1 MAEEIITILKV
12 GTDEAVKN
20 VNDLKNNVKVLK
32 EALGDLDIGTEEY
45 QNTLDELKV
54 NQNALKD
61 AMYATSAS
69 MDDLAKA
76 ATGTSESYNSLVHR
90 MASLKEEL
98 RATDV
103 STEQGKER
111 FKELAAQINEVNDT
125 LKDMDALQGNF
136 QRNVGNYPGL
146 MQNFAG
152 AIDNLDKGLQVT
164 QGGLAGIKGGFE
176 ALSASPA
183 IGTLGIIISIFSQ
196 LASKIKENKSAA
208 DALKRGMEA
217 LQPIFD
223 LASKMI
229 EKLAGWVA
237 KVIDHVVDLAEKN
250 KDTFKNMISAV
261 VGVGNTILQALL
273 LPIRTTI
280 AAVKGL
286 GDAFKHLFKGKF
298 KEAAAAAK
306 DTISKIG
313 DQFKSAFDIKGNFD
327 KGKEAGEQFAAGL
340 LSSKKK
346 VADAAKSVGK
356 EAKKALLDTLNKL
369 SDEID
374 KQIDADI
381 AALGKAEGDAL
392 KSTKQIEE
400 MKLQAMDK
408 ATQRLLEMNEI
419 VVEDEKKRAKKQY
432 AIQEAANQKRLQA
445 MEQFAQDAL
454 ERGDLD
460 AYLEYEQEAADL
472 EVEIE
477 TNALREKKRLREQD
491 AKDAKEK
498 AKQQMEV
505 MQSVASA
512 TSGIL
517 GSIADMY
524 ESDEKNSEKN
534 ANKIKGLRIASA
546 TIDTISG
553 AIGAFMQAVQTIP
566 PPLGAIVGG
575 VQAAAVTA
583 AGIAQIAKIKSTKV
597 SGSAS
602 NSAPTAPAVTSAP
615 VRTMD
620 IQQVR
625 SVTSASE
632 EDRLNQMASDQRV
645 VLVMSDLEVKQNQS
659 RVQVAEA
666 SF

>member
-1 MAEEIITILKV
+1 MAEETIQIIRIET
-12 GTDEAVKN
+12 GEAVKS
-20 VNDLKNNVKVLK
+20 VNDLRENVKILK
-32 EALGDLDIGTEEY
+32 ERLGDLEIGTTEY
-45 QNTLDELKV
+45 QDTLDELKV
-54 NQNALKD
+54 NQAAVKD
-61 AMYATSAS
+61 AMYATTAS
-69 MDDLAKA
+69 MDDLSKS
-76 ATGTSESYNSLVHR
+76 ATGTSNSYNSLVHR

-103 STEQGKER
+103 STEQGKQR

-146 MQNFAG
+146 MKTFSGSLDA
-152 AIDNLDKGLQVT
+152 LDKGLKATAGGV
-164 QGGLAGIKGGFE
+164 GGLKEGFD
-176 ALSASPA
+176 ALAVNPA
-183 IGTLGIIISIFSQ
+183 FAILGIVVTLFGS
-196 LASKIKENKSAA
+196 LA
-208 DALKRGMEA
+208 DALKEDETTMAAVNKAGVSLEPVFKLLKGLLERITTIVA
-217 LQPIFD
+217 D
-223 LASKMI
+223 LI
-229 EKLAGWVA
+229 G
-237 KVIDHVVDLAEKN
+237 KVSTFVQSNGLIPRIIDG
-250 KDTFKNMISAV
+250 V
-261 VGVGNTILQALL
+261 VGVGNAIFKFVVAPFKGVVEAIKVFKEQGV
-273 LPIRTTI
+273 R
-280 AAVKGL
+280 GL
-286 GDAFKHLFKGKF
+286 GDAAKAFANEMKTGISFKSNYKAGESIVDAITAGIKDKKKDVSAAGKDVIKPLKDGIDMELDKMIQDLD
-298 KEAAAAAK
+298 KEMDNMIQDLDKKQEDANKIANSIAQGRLANLDKAAK
-306 DTISKIG
+306 HQLELNDILVEDDKEKAEKAYQI
-313 DQFKSAFDIKGNFD
+313 QLSAN
-327 KGKEAGEQFAAGL
+327 ERRLAALEQF
-340 LSSKKK
+340 
-346 VADAAKSVGK
+346 V
-356 EAKKALLDTLNKL
+356 
-369 SDEID
+369 
-374 KQIDADI
+374 
-381 AALGKAEGDAL
+381 
-392 KSTKQIEE
+392 
-400 MKLQAMDK
+400 
-408 ATQRLLEMNEI
+408 
-419 VVEDEKKRAKKQY
+419 
-432 AIQEAANQKRLQA
+432 
-445 MEQFAQDAL
+445 QDAL

-460 AYLEYEQEAADL
+460 AYLEYQQEAADL

-566 PPLGAIVGG
+566 PPMGAIIGG
-575 VQAAAVTA
+575 IQAAAVTA

-615 VRTMD
+615 VRTID

>member
-1 MAEEIITILKV
+1 MAEETIQIIRIET
-12 GTDEAVKN
+12 GEAVKS
-20 VNDLKNNVKVLK
+20 VNDLRENVKILK
-32 EALGDLDIGTEEY
+32 DRLGDLEIGTTEY
-45 QNTLDELKV
+45 QDTLEELKV
-54 NQNALKD
+54 NQAAVKD
-61 AMYATSAS
+61 AMYATTAS
-69 MDDLAKA
+69 MDDLAKS
-76 ATGTSESYNSLVHR
+76 ATGTSNSYNSLVHR
-90 MASLKEEL
+90 MAALKEEL

-103 STEQGKER
+103 STEQGKQR

-146 MQNFAG
+146 MKTFSGSLDA
-152 AIDNLDKGLQVT
+152 LDKGLKATSGGV
-164 QGGLAGIKGGFE
+164 GGLKEGFDALAVNPVITILGIVVNLFASLADTLKEDETTMAAVNKAGISLE
-176 ALSASPA
+176 
-183 IGTLGIIISIFSQ
+183 
-196 LASKIKENKSAA
+196 
-208 DALKRGMEA
+208 
-217 LQPIFD
+217 PIFKFLKGILEKVVNIVAD
-223 LASKMI
+223 LITKASAFVQSNGLIPKI
-229 EKLAGWVA
+229 
-237 KVIDHVVDLAEKN
+237 IDG
-250 KDTFKNMISAV
+250 V
-261 VGVGNTILQALL
+261 VGVGNAILKFVVAPFKGVVEAIKVFKEQGV
-273 LPIRTTI
+273 R
-280 AAVKGL
+280 GL
-286 GDAFKHLFKGKF
+286 GDA
-298 KEAAAAAK
+298 AK
-306 DTISKIG
+306 AFANEMKTGIS
-313 DQFKSAFDIKGNFD
+313 FKSNY
-327 KGKEAGEQFAAGL
+327 EAGESIVDAITAGIKD
-340 LSSKKK
+340 KKK
-346 VADAAKSVGK
+346 DVSDAGKDVIKPLKDGIDMELDKMIQELDKGLDKMNQELDKELEDANKIANSIAQDRLANLDKAAKHQLELNDILV
-356 EAKKALLDTLNKL
+356 EDDREKAEKAYQIQL
-369 SDEID
+369 SANERRL
-374 KQIDADI
+374 
-381 AALGKAEGDAL
+381 AAL
-392 KSTKQIEE
+392 
-400 MKLQAMDK
+400 
-408 ATQRLLEMNEI
+408 
-419 VVEDEKKRAKKQY
+419 
-432 AIQEAANQKRLQA
+432 
-445 MEQFAQDAL
+445 EQFAQDAL
-454 ERGDLD
+454 ERGDVD

-524 ESDEKNSEKN
+524 EGDSKNAEKN

-602 NSAPTAPAVTSAP
+602 NSAPTAAAVTSAP
-615 VRTMD
+615 VRTID

>member
-1 MAEEIITILKV
+1 MAEETIQIIRIET
-12 GTDEAVKN
+12 GEAVKS
-20 VNDLKNNVKVLK
+20 VNDLRENVKILK
-32 EALGDLDIGTEEY
+32 DRLGDLEIGTTEY
-45 QNTLDELKV
+45 QDTLEELKV
-54 NQNALKD
+54 NQAAVKD
-61 AMYATSAS
+61 AMYATTAS

-76 ATGTSESYNSLVHR
+76 VTGTSNSYNALVHR
-90 MASLKEEL
+90 MAALKEEL

-146 MQNFAG
+146 MKTFSGSLDA
-152 AIDNLDKGLQVT
+152 LDKGLKATSGGV
-164 QGGLAGIKGGFE
+164 GGLKEGFD
-176 ALSASPA
+176 ALAVNPA
-183 IGTLGIIISIFSQ
+183 FTILGIVVNLFGSLADTLKEDETSMAAVNKAGVSLEPVFKFLKGILEKVVNIVADLITKVSSFVQSNGLIPKII
-196 LASKIKENKSAA
+196 
-208 DALKRGMEA
+208 DG
-217 LQPIFD
+217 
-223 LASKMI
+223 
-229 EKLAGWVA
+229 
-237 KVIDHVVDLAEKN
+237 
-250 KDTFKNMISAV
+250 V
-261 VGVGNTILQALL
+261 VGVGNAIFKFVVAPFKGVVEAIKVFKEQGV
-273 LPIRTTI
+273 R
-280 AAVKGL
+280 GL
-286 GDAFKHLFKGKF
+286 GDAAKAFANEMKTGISFKSNYQAGESIVDAITAGIKDKKKDVSAAGKDVIKPLKDGIDMELDKMIQDLD
-298 KEAAAAAK
+298 KELEQDIARMLKEEEDANKIANSIAHDRLANLDKAAK
-306 DTISKIG
+306 HQLELNDILVEDDREKAEKAYQI
-313 DQFKSAFDIKGNFD
+313 QLSAN
-327 KGKEAGEQFAAGL
+327 ERRL
-340 LSSKKK
+340 
-346 VADAAKSVGK
+346 
-356 EAKKALLDTLNKL
+356 
-369 SDEID
+369 
-374 KQIDADI
+374 
-381 AALGKAEGDAL
+381 AAL
-392 KSTKQIEE
+392 
-400 MKLQAMDK
+400 
-408 ATQRLLEMNEI
+408 
-419 VVEDEKKRAKKQY
+419 
-432 AIQEAANQKRLQA
+432 
-445 MEQFAQDAL
+445 EQFAQDAL

-460 AYLEYEQEAADL
+460 AYLEYQQEAADL

-534 ANKIKGLRIASA
+534 ANKIKGLRIAAA

-553 AIGAFMQAVQTIP
+553 AVGAFMQAAATIP
-566 PPLGAIVGG
+566 PPMGAIIGG
-575 VQAAAVTA
+575 IQAAAVTA
-583 AGIAQIAKIKSTKV
+583 AGIAQIAKMKSTKV

-615 VRTMD
+615 VRTID

>member
-1 MAEEIITILKV
+1 MAEETIQIIRIET
-12 GTDEAVKN
+12 GEAVKS
-20 VNDLKNNVKVLK
+20 VNDLRENVKILK
-32 EALGDLDIGTEEY
+32 ERLGDLEIGTTEY
-45 QNTLDELKV
+45 QDTLDELKV
-54 NQNALKD
+54 NQAAVKD
-61 AMYATSAS
+61 AMYATTAS
-69 MDDLAKA
+69 MDDLTKS
-76 ATGTSESYNSLVHR
+76 ATGASNSYNSLVHR

-103 STEQGKER
+103 STEQGKQR
-111 FKELAAQINEVNDT
+111 FKELAAQINEVNGT

-146 MQNFAG
+146 MKTFSGSLDA
-152 AIDNLDKGLQVT
+152 LDKGLKATAGGV
-164 QGGLAGIKGGFE
+164 GGLKEGFD
-176 ALSASPA
+176 ALAVNPA
-183 IGTLGIIISIFSQ
+183 FTILGI
-196 LASKIKENKSAA
+196 
-208 DALKRGMEA
+208 
-217 LQPIFD
+217 
-223 LASKMI
+223 
-229 EKLAGWVA
+229 
-237 KVIDHVVDLAEKN
+237 VVDLFGSLAATLKDDETSMAAVNKAGVSLEPVFKFFKGILEKVVN
-250 KDTFKNMISAV
+250 IVADLITKVSAFVQSNGLIPRIIDGV
-261 VGVGNTILQALL
+261 VGVGNAIFKFVVAPFKGVVEAIKVFKEQGV
-273 LPIRTTI
+273 R
-280 AAVKGL
+280 GL
-286 GDAFKHLFKGKF
+286 GDAAKAFANEMKTGISFKSNYKAGESIVDAITAGIKDKKKDVSAAGKDVI
-298 KEAAAAAK
+298 KPLKDGIDMELDKMIQELDMEMDKMIQDLDKKQEDANKIANSIAQGRLANLDKAAK
-306 DTISKIG
+306 HQLELNDILVEDDKEKAEKAYQI
-313 DQFKSAFDIKGNFD
+313 QLSAN
-327 KGKEAGEQFAAGL
+327 ERRLAALEQFA
-340 LSSKKK
+340 K
-346 VADAAKSVGK
+346 
-356 EAKKALLDTLNKL
+356 
-369 SDEID
+369 
-374 KQIDADI
+374 
-381 AALGKAEGDAL
+381 
-392 KSTKQIEE
+392 
-400 MKLQAMDK
+400 
-408 ATQRLLEMNEI
+408 
-419 VVEDEKKRAKKQY
+419 
-432 AIQEAANQKRLQA
+432 
-445 MEQFAQDAL
+445 DAL

-534 ANKIKGLRIASA
+534 ANKIKGLRIAAA

-553 AIGAFMQAVQTIP
+553 AVGAFMQAAATIP
-566 PPLGAIVGG
+566 PPMGAIIGG
-575 VQAAAVTA
+575 IQAAAVTA
-583 AGIAQIAKIKSTKV
+583 AGIAQIAKMKSTKV

-615 VRTMD
+615 VRTID

>member
-1 MAEEIITILKV
+1 MAEETIQIIRIET
-12 GTDEAVKN
+12 GEAVKS
-20 VNDLKNNVKVLK
+20 VNDLRENVKILK
-32 EALGDLDIGTEEY
+32 DRLGDLEIGTTEY
-45 QNTLDELKV
+45 QDTLEELKV
-54 NQNALKD
+54 NQAAVKD
-61 AMYATSAS
+61 AMYATTAS
-69 MDDLAKA
+69 MDDLAKS
-76 ATGTSESYNSLVHR
+76 ATGTSNSYNALVHR

-111 FKELAAQINEVNDT
+111 FKELAAQINEVNDN

-146 MQNFAG
+146 MKTFSGSLDA
-152 AIDNLDKGLQVT
+152 LDKGLKATAGGV
-164 QGGLAGIKGGFE
+164 GGLKDGFD
-176 ALSASPA
+176 ALAVNPA
-183 IGTLGIIISIFSQ
+183 FTILGI
-196 LASKIKENKSAA
+196 
-208 DALKRGMEA
+208 
-217 LQPIFD
+217 
-223 LASKMI
+223 
-229 EKLAGWVA
+229 
-237 KVIDHVVDLAEKN
+237 VVDLFGSLADTLKEDETSMAAVNKAGVSLEPVFKFLKGILEKVVN
-250 KDTFKNMISAV
+250 IVADLITKVSSFVQSNGLIPKIIDGV
-261 VGVGNTILQALL
+261 VGVGNAILKFVVAPFKGVVEAIKVFKEQGV
-273 LPIRTTI
+273 R
-280 AAVKGL
+280 GL
-286 GDAFKHLFKGKF
+286 GDAAKAFANEMKTGISFKSNYQAGESIVDAITAGIKDKKKDVSDAGKDVIKPLKDGIDMELDKMIQELD
-298 KEAAAAAK
+298 KEMDKMIQDLDKEQEDANKIANSIAQGRLANLDKAAK
-306 DTISKIG
+306 HQLELNDILVEDDREKAEKAYQI
-313 DQFKSAFDIKGNFD
+313 QLSAN
-327 KGKEAGEQFAAGL
+327 ERRL
-340 LSSKKK
+340 
-346 VADAAKSVGK
+346 
-356 EAKKALLDTLNKL
+356 
-369 SDEID
+369 
-374 KQIDADI
+374 
-381 AALGKAEGDAL
+381 AAL
-392 KSTKQIEE
+392 
-400 MKLQAMDK
+400 
-408 ATQRLLEMNEI
+408 
-419 VVEDEKKRAKKQY
+419 
-432 AIQEAANQKRLQA
+432 
-445 MEQFAQDAL
+445 EQFAQDAL

-460 AYLEYEQEAADL
+460 AYLEYQQEAADL

-566 PPLGAIVGG
+566 PPMGAIIGG
-575 VQAAAVTA
+575 IQAAAVTA

-615 VRTMD
+615 VRTID

>member
-1 MAEEIITILKV
+1 MAEETIQIIRIDT
-12 GTDEAVKN
+12 GEAVRS
-20 VNDLKNNVKVLK
+20 VNDLRENVKILK
-32 EALGDLDIGTEEY
+32 ERLGDLEIGTTEY
-45 QNTLDELKV
+45 QDTLDELKV
-54 NQNALKD
+54 NQAAVKD
-61 AMYATSAS
+61 AMYATTAS
-69 MDDLAKA
+69 MDDLTKS
-76 ATGTSESYNSLVHR
+76 ATGASNSYNSLVHR

-103 STEQGKER
+103 STEQGKQR

-146 MQNFAG
+146 MKTFSGSLDA
-152 AIDNLDKGLQVT
+152 LDKGLKATAGGV
-164 QGGLAGIKGGFE
+164 GGLKEGFD
-176 ALSASPA
+176 ALAVNPA
-183 IGTLGIIISIFSQ
+183 FTILGIVVNLFGS
-196 LASKIKENKSAA
+196 LADTLKEDETSMAAVNKAGVS
-208 DALKRGMEA
+208 LE
-217 LQPIFD
+217 PIFKFLKGILEKVVNIVAD
-223 LASKMI
+223 LI
-229 EKLAGWVA
+229 T
-237 KVIDHVVDLAEKN
+237 KVSAFVQSNGLIPRIIDG
-250 KDTFKNMISAV
+250 V
-261 VGVGNTILQALL
+261 VGVGNAIFKFVVAPFKGVVEAIKVFKEQGV
-273 LPIRTTI
+273 R
-280 AAVKGL
+280 GL
-286 GDAFKHLFKGKF
+286 GDAAKAFANEMKTGISFKSNYQAGESIVDAITAGIKDKKKDVSAAGKDVIKPLKDGIDMELDKMIQDLD
-298 KEAAAAAK
+298 KEMDNMIQDLDKKQEDANKIANSIAQGRLANLDKAAK
-306 DTISKIG
+306 H
-313 DQFKSAFDIKGNFD
+313 QLELNDILVEDDREK
-327 KGKEAGEQFAAGL
+327 
-340 LSSKKK
+340 
-346 VADAAKSVGK
+346 
-356 EAKKALLDTLNKL
+356 AKKAYQIQL
-369 SDEID
+369 SANERRL
-374 KQIDADI
+374 
-381 AALGKAEGDAL
+381 AAL
-392 KSTKQIEE
+392 
-400 MKLQAMDK
+400 
-408 ATQRLLEMNEI
+408 
-419 VVEDEKKRAKKQY
+419 
-432 AIQEAANQKRLQA
+432 
-445 MEQFAQDAL
+445 EQFAQDAL

-460 AYLEYEQEAADL
+460 AYLEYQQEAADL

-566 PPLGAIVGG
+566 PPMGAIIGG
-575 VQAAAVTA
+575 IQAAAVTA

>member
-1 MAEEIITILKV
+1 MAEETIQIIRIET
-12 GTDEAVKN
+12 GEAVRS
-20 VNDLKNNVKVLK
+20 VNDLRENMKILK
-32 EALGDLDIGTEEY
+32 ERLGDLEIGTTEY
-45 QNTLDELKV
+45 QDTLEELKV
-54 NQNALKD
+54 NQAAVKD
-61 AMYATSAS
+61 AMYATTAS
-69 MDDLAKA
+69 MDDLTKS
-76 ATGTSESYNSLVHR
+76 ATGTSNSYNSLVHR

-146 MQNFAG
+146 MKTFSGSLDA
-152 AIDNLDKGLQVT
+152 LDKGLKAT
-164 QGGLAGIKGGFE
+164 AGGVGDLKNGFDALAVN
-176 ALSASPA
+176 PA
-183 IGTLGIIISIFSQ
+183 FAILGIVVTLFGS
-196 LASKIKENKSAA
+196 LA
-208 DALKRGMEA
+208 DALKEDETTMAAVNKAGVSLEPVFKLLKGILEKIVNIVA
-217 LQPIFD
+217 D
-223 LASKMI
+223 LI
-229 EKLAGWVA
+229 G
-237 KVIDHVVDLAEKN
+237 KVSAFVQSNGLIPKIIDG
-250 KDTFKNMISAV
+250 V
-261 VGVGNTILQALL
+261 VGVGNAILKFVVAPFKGVVEAIKVFKEQGV
-273 LPIRTTI
+273 R
-280 AAVKGL
+280 GL
-286 GDAFKHLFKGKF
+286 GDAAKAFANEMKTGISFKSNYQAGESIVDAITAGIKDKKKDVSDAGKDVIKPLKKGIDMELDKMIQDLD
-298 KEAAAAAK
+298 KEIDNMIQELDKKQEDANKIANSIAQGRLANLDKAAK
-306 DTISKIG
+306 HQLELNDILVEDDREKAEKAYQI
-313 DQFKSAFDIKGNFD
+313 QLSAN
-327 KGKEAGEQFAAGL
+327 EMRL
-340 LSSKKK
+340 
-346 VADAAKSVGK
+346 
-356 EAKKALLDTLNKL
+356 
-369 SDEID
+369 
-374 KQIDADI
+374 
-381 AALGKAEGDAL
+381 AAL
-392 KSTKQIEE
+392 
-400 MKLQAMDK
+400 
-408 ATQRLLEMNEI
+408 
-419 VVEDEKKRAKKQY
+419 
-432 AIQEAANQKRLQA
+432 
-445 MEQFAQDAL
+445 EQFAQDAL

-460 AYLEYEQEAADL
+460 AYLEYQQEAADL

-566 PPLGAIVGG
+566 PPMGAIIGG
-575 VQAAAVTA
+575 IQAAAVTA
-583 AGIAQIAKIKSTKV
+583 TGIAQIAKIKSTKV

-615 VRTMD
+615 VRTID

>member
-1 MAEEIITILKV
+1 MAEETIQIIRIET
-12 GTDEAVKN
+12 GEAVKS
-20 VNDLKNNVKVLK
+20 VNDLRENVKILK
-32 EALGDLDIGTEEY
+32 DRLGDLEIGTTEY
-45 QNTLDELKV
+45 QDTLEELKV
-54 NQNALKD
+54 NQAAVKD
-61 AMYATSAS
+61 AMYATTAS
-69 MDDLAKA
+69 MDDLAKS
-76 ATGTSESYNSLVHR
+76 ATGTSNSYNALVHR
-90 MASLKEEL
+90 MAALKEEL

-146 MQNFAG
+146 MKTFSGSLDA
-152 AIDNLDKGLQVT
+152 LDKGLKATSGGV
-164 QGGLAGIKGGFE
+164 GGLKEGFD
-176 ALSASPA
+176 ALAVNPV
-183 IGTLGIIISIFSQ
+183 ITILGIVVALFGS
-196 LASKIKENKSAA
+196 LADTLKEDETTMAAVNKAGVSLEPVFKFLKGILEKVVNIAA
-208 DALKRGMEA
+208 DLITK
-217 LQPIFD
+217 
-223 LASKMI
+223 ASAFVQSNGLIPKI
-229 EKLAGWVA
+229 
-237 KVIDHVVDLAEKN
+237 IDG
-250 KDTFKNMISAV
+250 V
-261 VGVGNTILQALL
+261 VGVGNAILKFVVAPFKGVIEAIKVFKEQGV
-273 LPIRTTI
+273 R
-280 AAVKGL
+280 GL
-286 GDAFKHLFKGKF
+286 GDAAKAFANEMKTGISFKSNYQAGESIVDAITAGIKDKKKDVSAAGKDVIKPLKDGIDMELDKMIQDLD
-298 KEAAAAAK
+298 KEMDKMIQDLDKEMEDANKIANSIAQGRLANLDKAAK
-306 DTISKIG
+306 HQLELNDILVEDDREKAEKAYQI
-313 DQFKSAFDIKGNFD
+313 QLSAN
-327 KGKEAGEQFAAGL
+327 ERRL
-340 LSSKKK
+340 
-346 VADAAKSVGK
+346 
-356 EAKKALLDTLNKL
+356 
-369 SDEID
+369 
-374 KQIDADI
+374 
-381 AALGKAEGDAL
+381 AAL
-392 KSTKQIEE
+392 
-400 MKLQAMDK
+400 
-408 ATQRLLEMNEI
+408 
-419 VVEDEKKRAKKQY
+419 
-432 AIQEAANQKRLQA
+432 
-445 MEQFAQDAL
+445 EQFAQDAL
-454 ERGDLD
+454 DRGDID

-534 ANKIKGLRIASA
+534 ANKIKGLRIAAA

-553 AIGAFMQAVQTIP
+553 AVGAFMQAAATIP
-566 PPLGAIVGG
+566 PPMGAIIGG
-575 VQAAAVTA
+575 IQAAAVTA
-583 AGIAQIAKIKSTKV
+583 AGIAQIAKMKSTKV

>member
-1 MAEEIITILKV
+1 MAEETIQIIRIET
-12 GTDEAVKN
+12 GEAVKS
-20 VNDLKNNVKVLK
+20 VNDLRENVKILK
-32 EALGDLDIGTEEY
+32 ERLGDLEIGTTEY
-45 QNTLDELKV
+45 QDTLEELKV
-54 NQNALKD
+54 NQAAVKD
-61 AMYATSAS
+61 AMYATTAS
-69 MDDLAKA
+69 MDDLTKS
-76 ATGTSESYNSLVHR
+76 ATGTSNSYNSLVHR

-103 STEQGKER
+103 STEQGKAR

-146 MQNFAG
+146 MKTFSGSLDA
-152 AIDNLDKGLQVT
+152 LDKGLKATAGGV
-164 QGGLAGIKGGFE
+164 GGLKEGFD
-176 ALSASPA
+176 ALAVNPLFT
-183 IGTLGIIISIFSQ
+183 ILGIVVNLFVS
-196 LASKIKENKSAA
+196 LA
-208 DALKRGMEA
+208 DALKEDDTTMAAVNKAGVSLEPVFKFFKGILEKIVNIVA
-217 LQPIFD
+217 D
-223 LASKMI
+223 LI
-229 EKLAGWVA
+229 T
-237 KVIDHVVDLAEKN
+237 KVSAFVQSNGLIPKIIDG
-250 KDTFKNMISAV
+250 V
-261 VGVGNTILQALL
+261 VGVGNAILKFV
-273 LPIRTTI
+273 I
-280 AAVKGL
+280 APFKGVVEAIKVFKEQGVRGL
-286 GDAFKHLFKGKF
+286 GDAAKAFANEMKTGISFKSNYQAGESIVDAITAGIKDKKKDVSAAGKDVIKPLKDGIDMELDKMIQDLD
-298 KEAAAAAK
+298 KEMDNMIQELDKKQEDANKIANSIAQDRLANLDKAAK
-306 DTISKIG
+306 HQLELNDILVEDDREKAEKAYQI
-313 DQFKSAFDIKGNFD
+313 QLSAN
-327 KGKEAGEQFAAGL
+327 ERRL
-340 LSSKKK
+340 
-346 VADAAKSVGK
+346 
-356 EAKKALLDTLNKL
+356 
-369 SDEID
+369 
-374 KQIDADI
+374 
-381 AALGKAEGDAL
+381 AAL
-392 KSTKQIEE
+392 
-400 MKLQAMDK
+400 
-408 ATQRLLEMNEI
+408 
-419 VVEDEKKRAKKQY
+419 
-432 AIQEAANQKRLQA
+432 
-445 MEQFAQDAL
+445 EQFAQDAL

-460 AYLEYEQEAADL
+460 AYLEYQQEAADF

-566 PPLGAIVGG
+566 PPMGAIIGG
-575 VQAAAVTA
+575 IQAAAVTA
-583 AGIAQIAKIKSTKV
+583 AGIAQIAKMKSTKV

-602 NSAPTAPAVTSAP
+602 NSAPSAPAVTSAP
-615 VRTMD
+615 VRTID

>member
-1 MAEEIITILKV
+1 MAEETIQIIRIET
-12 GTDEAVKN
+12 GEAVKS
-20 VNDLKNNVKVLK
+20 VNDLRENVKILK
-32 EALGDLDIGTEEY
+32 DRLGDLEIGTTEY
-45 QNTLDELKV
+45 QDTLEELKV
-54 NQNALKD
+54 NQAAIKD
-61 AMYATSAS
+61 AMYATTAS
-69 MDDLAKA
+69 MDDLAKS
-76 ATGTSESYNSLVHR
+76 ATGTSNSYNALVHR
-90 MASLKEEL
+90 MAALKEEL

-103 STEQGKER
+103 STEQGKQR
-111 FKELAAQINEVNDT
+111 FEELAAQINEVNDT

-146 MQNFAG
+146 MKTFSGSLDA
-152 AIDNLDKGLQVT
+152 LDKGLKATSGGV
-164 QGGLAGIKGGFE
+164 GGLKEGFD
-176 ALSASPA
+176 ALAVNPV
-183 IGTLGIIISIFSQ
+183 ITILGIVVALFGS
-196 LASKIKENKSAA
+196 LADTLKEDETTMAAVNKAGVS
-208 DALKRGMEA
+208 LE
-217 LQPIFD
+217 PIFKFLKGILEKVVTIVAD
-223 LASKMI
+223 LITKASAFVQSNGLIPKI
-229 EKLAGWVA
+229 
-237 KVIDHVVDLAEKN
+237 IDG
-250 KDTFKNMISAV
+250 V
-261 VGVGNTILQALL
+261 VGVGNAILKFVVAPFKGVVEAIKVFKEQGV
-273 LPIRTTI
+273 R
-280 AAVKGL
+280 GL
-286 GDAFKHLFKGKF
+286 GDAAKAFANEMKTGISFKSNYQAGESIVDAITAGIKDKKKDVSDAGKDVIKPLKDGIDMELDKMIQELDKVLEQDIARML
-298 KEAAAAAK
+298 KEEEDANKIANSIAQDRLANLDKAAK
-306 DTISKIG
+306 HQLEVNDILVEDDREKAEKAYQI
-313 DQFKSAFDIKGNFD
+313 QLSAN
-327 KGKEAGEQFAAGL
+327 ERRL
-340 LSSKKK
+340 
-346 VADAAKSVGK
+346 
-356 EAKKALLDTLNKL
+356 
-369 SDEID
+369 
-374 KQIDADI
+374 
-381 AALGKAEGDAL
+381 AAL
-392 KSTKQIEE
+392 
-400 MKLQAMDK
+400 
-408 ATQRLLEMNEI
+408 
-419 VVEDEKKRAKKQY
+419 
-432 AIQEAANQKRLQA
+432 
-445 MEQFAQDAL
+445 EQFAQDAL

-460 AYLEYEQEAADL
+460 AYLEYQQEAADL

-566 PPLGAIVGG
+566 PPMGAIIGG
-575 VQAAAVTA
+575 IQAAAVTA

>member
-1 MAEEIITILKV
+1 MAEETIQIIRIET
-12 GTDEAVKN
+12 GEAVRS
-20 VNDLKNNVKVLK
+20 VNDLRENVKILK
-32 EALGDLDIGTEEY
+32 ERLGDLEIGTTEY
-45 QNTLDELKV
+45 QDTLDELKV
-54 NQNALKD
+54 NQAAVKD
-61 AMYATSAS
+61 AMYATTAS
-69 MDDLAKA
+69 MDDLTKS
-76 ATGTSESYNSLVHR
+76 ATGTSNSYNSLVHR

-103 STEQGKER
+103 STEQGKQR

-146 MQNFAG
+146 MKTFSGSLDA
-152 AIDNLDKGLQVT
+152 LDKGLKATAGGV
-164 QGGLAGIKGGFE
+164 GGLKEGFD
-176 ALSASPA
+176 ALAVNPA
-183 IGTLGIIISIFSQ
+183 FTILGIVVNLFGS
-196 LASKIKENKSAA
+196 LADTLKEDETSMAAVNKAGVS
-208 DALKRGMEA
+208 LE
-217 LQPIFD
+217 PIFKFLKGILEKVVNIVAD
-223 LASKMI
+223 LI
-229 EKLAGWVA
+229 T
-237 KVIDHVVDLAEKN
+237 KVSAFVQSNGLIPKIIDG
-250 KDTFKNMISAV
+250 V
-261 VGVGNTILQALL
+261 VGVGNAIFKFVVAPFKGVVEAIKVFKEQGV
-273 LPIRTTI
+273 R
-280 AAVKGL
+280 GL
-286 GDAFKHLFKGKF
+286 GDAAKAFANEMKTGISFKSNYQAGESIVDAITAGIKDKKKDVSAAGKDVIKPLKDGIDMELDKMIQDLD
-298 KEAAAAAK
+298 KEMDNMIQDLDKKQEDANKIANSIAQGRLANLDKAAK
-306 DTISKIG
+306 HQLELNDILVEDDREKAEKAYQI
-313 DQFKSAFDIKGNFD
+313 QLSAN
-327 KGKEAGEQFAAGL
+327 ERRL
-340 LSSKKK
+340 
-346 VADAAKSVGK
+346 
-356 EAKKALLDTLNKL
+356 
-369 SDEID
+369 
-374 KQIDADI
+374 
-381 AALGKAEGDAL
+381 AAL
-392 KSTKQIEE
+392 
-400 MKLQAMDK
+400 
-408 ATQRLLEMNEI
+408 
-419 VVEDEKKRAKKQY
+419 
-432 AIQEAANQKRLQA
+432 
-445 MEQFAQDAL
+445 EQFAQDAL

-460 AYLEYEQEAADL
+460 AYLEYQQEAADL

-566 PPLGAIVGG
+566 PPMGAIIGG
-575 VQAAAVTA
+575 IQAAAVTA

>member
-1 MAEEIITILKV
+1 MAEETIQIIRIET
-12 GTDEAVKN
+12 GEAVKS
-20 VNDLKNNVKVLK
+20 VNDLRENVKILK
-32 EALGDLDIGTEEY
+32 DRLGDLEIGTTEY
-45 QNTLDELKV
+45 QDTLEELKV
-54 NQNALKD
+54 NQAAVKD
-61 AMYATSAS
+61 AMYATTAS
-69 MDDLAKA
+69 MDDLAKS
-76 ATGTSESYNSLVHR
+76 ATGTSNSYNALVHR
-90 MASLKEEL
+90 MAALKEEL

-146 MQNFAG
+146 MKTFSGSLDA
-152 AIDNLDKGLQVT
+152 LDKGLKATSGGV
-164 QGGLAGIKGGFE
+164 GGLKEGFD
-176 ALSASPA
+176 ALAVNPV
-183 IGTLGIIISIFSQ
+183 ITILGIVVALFGS
-196 LASKIKENKSAA
+196 LADTLKEDETTMAAVNKAGVSLEPVFKFLKGILEKVVNIAA
-208 DALKRGMEA
+208 DLITK
-217 LQPIFD
+217 
-223 LASKMI
+223 ASAFVQSNGLIPKI
-229 EKLAGWVA
+229 
-237 KVIDHVVDLAEKN
+237 IDG
-250 KDTFKNMISAV
+250 V
-261 VGVGNTILQALL
+261 VGVGNAILKFVVAPFKGVIEAIKVFKEQGV
-273 LPIRTTI
+273 R
-280 AAVKGL
+280 GL
-286 GDAFKHLFKGKF
+286 GDAAKAFANEMKTGISFKSNYQAGESIVDAITTGIKDKKKDVSAAGKDVIKPLKDGID
-298 KEAAAAAK
+298 KEMDKMIQDLDKEMDKMIQDLDKEMEDANKIANSIAQGRLANLDKAAK
-306 DTISKIG
+306 HQLELNDILVEDDREKAEKAYQI
-313 DQFKSAFDIKGNFD
+313 QLSAN
-327 KGKEAGEQFAAGL
+327 ERRL
-340 LSSKKK
+340 
-346 VADAAKSVGK
+346 
-356 EAKKALLDTLNKL
+356 
-369 SDEID
+369 
-374 KQIDADI
+374 
-381 AALGKAEGDAL
+381 AAL
-392 KSTKQIEE
+392 
-400 MKLQAMDK
+400 
-408 ATQRLLEMNEI
+408 
-419 VVEDEKKRAKKQY
+419 
-432 AIQEAANQKRLQA
+432 
-445 MEQFAQDAL
+445 EQFAQDAL
-454 ERGDLD
+454 DRGDID

-498 AKQQMEV
+498 SKQQMEV

-615 VRTMD
+615 VRTID

>member
-1 MAEEIITILKV
+1 MAEETIQIIRIET
-12 GTDEAVKN
+12 GEAVKS
-20 VNDLKNNVKVLK
+20 VNDLRENVKILK
-32 EALGDLDIGTEEY
+32 DRLGDLEIGTTEY
-45 QNTLDELKV
+45 QDTLEELKV
-54 NQNALKD
+54 NQAAVKD
-61 AMYATSAS
+61 AMYATTAS
-69 MDDLAKA
+69 MDDLAKS
-76 ATGTSESYNSLVHR
+76 ATGTSNSYNALVHR

-111 FKELAAQINEVNDT
+111 FKELAAQINEVNDN

-146 MQNFAG
+146 MKTFSGSLDA
-152 AIDNLDKGLQVT
+152 LDKGLKATAGGV
-164 QGGLAGIKGGFE
+164 GGLKDGFD
-176 ALSASPA
+176 ALAVNPA
-183 IGTLGIIISIFSQ
+183 FTILGI
-196 LASKIKENKSAA
+196 
-208 DALKRGMEA
+208 
-217 LQPIFD
+217 
-223 LASKMI
+223 
-229 EKLAGWVA
+229 
-237 KVIDHVVDLAEKN
+237 VVDLFGSLADTLKEDETSMAAVNKAGVSLEPVFKFLKGILEKVVN
-250 KDTFKNMISAV
+250 IVADLITKVSSFVQSNGLIPKIIDGV
-261 VGVGNTILQALL
+261 VGVGNAIFKFVVAPFKGVVEAIKVFKEQGV
-273 LPIRTTI
+273 R
-280 AAVKGL
+280 GL
-286 GDAFKHLFKGKF
+286 GDAAKAFANEMKTGISFKSNYQAGESIVDAITAGIKDKKKDVSAAGKDVIKPLKDGIDMELDKMIQELDKVLEQDIAMML
-298 KEAAAAAK
+298 KEEEDANKIANSIAQDRLANLDKAAK
-306 DTISKIG
+306 HQLELNDILVEDDREKAEKAYQI
-313 DQFKSAFDIKGNFD
+313 QLSAN
-327 KGKEAGEQFAAGL
+327 ERRL
-340 LSSKKK
+340 
-346 VADAAKSVGK
+346 
-356 EAKKALLDTLNKL
+356 
-369 SDEID
+369 
-374 KQIDADI
+374 
-381 AALGKAEGDAL
+381 AAL
-392 KSTKQIEE
+392 
-400 MKLQAMDK
+400 
-408 ATQRLLEMNEI
+408 
-419 VVEDEKKRAKKQY
+419 
-432 AIQEAANQKRLQA
+432 
-445 MEQFAQDAL
+445 EQFAQDAL
-454 ERGDLD
+454 ERGDID
-460 AYLEYEQEAADL
+460 AYLEYQQEAADL

-566 PPLGAIVGG
+566 PPMGAIIGG
-575 VQAAAVTA
+575 IQAAAVTA
-583 AGIAQIAKIKSTKV
+583 AGIAQIAKMKSTKV

-615 VRTMD
+615 VRTID

>member
-1 MAEEIITILKV
+1 MAEETIQIIRIET
-12 GTDEAVKN
+12 GEAVKS
-20 VNDLKNNVKVLK
+20 VNDLRENVKILK
-32 EALGDLDIGTEEY
+32 DRLGDLEIGTTEY
-45 QNTLDELKV
+45 QDTLEELKV
-54 NQNALKD
+54 NQAAVKD
-61 AMYATSAS
+61 AMYASTAS
-69 MDDLAKA
+69 MDDLAKS
-76 ATGTSESYNSLVHR
+76 ATGTSNSYNALVHR
-90 MASLKEEL
+90 MAALKEEL

-103 STEQGKER
+103 STEQGKQR

-146 MQNFAG
+146 MKTFSGSLDA
-152 AIDNLDKGLQVT
+152 LDKGLKAASGGV
-164 QGGLAGIKGGFE
+164 GGLKEGFD
-176 ALSASPA
+176 ALAVNPV
-183 IGTLGIIISIFSQ
+183 ITILGIVVALFGS
-196 LASKIKENKSAA
+196 LADTLKEDETTMAAVNKAGVS
-208 DALKRGMEA
+208 LE
-217 LQPIFD
+217 PIFKFLKGILEKVVNIVAD
-223 LASKMI
+223 LITKASAFVQSNGLIPKI
-229 EKLAGWVA
+229 
-237 KVIDHVVDLAEKN
+237 IDG
-250 KDTFKNMISAV
+250 V
-261 VGVGNTILQALL
+261 VGVGNAILKFV
-273 LPIRTTI
+273 I
-280 AAVKGL
+280 APFKGVVEAIKVFKEQGVRGL
-286 GDAFKHLFKGKF
+286 GDAAKAFANEMKTGISFKSNYQAGESIVDAITAGVKNKKKDVSDAGKDVVKPLKDGIDMELDKMIQELD
-298 KEAAAAAK
+298 KELEQDIDRMLKEQEDANKIANSIAQDRLANLDKAAK
-306 DTISKIG
+306 HQLELNDILVEDDREKAEKAYQI
-313 DQFKSAFDIKGNFD
+313 QLSAN
-327 KGKEAGEQFAAGL
+327 ERRL
-340 LSSKKK
+340 
-346 VADAAKSVGK
+346 
-356 EAKKALLDTLNKL
+356 
-369 SDEID
+369 
-374 KQIDADI
+374 
-381 AALGKAEGDAL
+381 AAL
-392 KSTKQIEE
+392 
-400 MKLQAMDK
+400 
-408 ATQRLLEMNEI
+408 
-419 VVEDEKKRAKKQY
+419 
-432 AIQEAANQKRLQA
+432 
-445 MEQFAQDAL
+445 EQFAQDAL

-460 AYLEYEQEAADL
+460 AYLEYQQEAADL

-566 PPLGAIVGG
+566 PPMGAIIGG
-575 VQAAAVTA
+575 IQAAAVTA
-583 AGIAQIAKIKSTKV
+583 TGIAQIAKIKSTKV
-597 SGSAS
+597 SGSTS

>member
-1 MAEEIITILKV
+1 MAEETIQIIRIET
-12 GTDEAVKN
+12 GEAVRS
-20 VNDLKNNVKVLK
+20 VNDLRENVKILK
-32 EALGDLDIGTEEY
+32 ERLGDLEIGTTEY
-45 QNTLDELKV
+45 QDTLEELKV
-54 NQNALKD
+54 NQAAVKD
-61 AMYATSAS
+61 AMYATTAS
-69 MDDLAKA
+69 MDDLTKS
-76 ATGTSESYNSLVHR
+76 ATGTSNSYNSLVHR

-146 MQNFAG
+146 MKTFSGSLDA
-152 AIDNLDKGLQVT
+152 LDKGLKAT
-164 QGGLAGIKGGFE
+164 AGGVGDLKNGFDALAVN
-176 ALSASPA
+176 PA
-183 IGTLGIIISIFSQ
+183 FAILGIVVTLFGS
-196 LASKIKENKSAA
+196 LA
-208 DALKRGMEA
+208 DALKEDETTMAAVNKAGVSLEPVFKLLKGLLERITTIVA
-217 LQPIFD
+217 D
-223 LASKMI
+223 LI
-229 EKLAGWVA
+229 G
-237 KVIDHVVDLAEKN
+237 KVSAFVQSNGLIPKIIDG
-250 KDTFKNMISAV
+250 V
-261 VGVGNTILQALL
+261 VGVGNAILKFVVAPFKGVVEAIKVFKEQGV
-273 LPIRTTI
+273 R
-280 AAVKGL
+280 GL
-286 GDAFKHLFKGKF
+286 GDAAKAFANEMKTGISFKSNYQAGESIVDAITAGIKDKKKDVSDAGKDVI
-298 KEAAAAAK
+298 KPLKDGINIELDKMIQELDMEMDKMIQELDKKQEDANKIANSIAQGRLANLDKAAK
-306 DTISKIG
+306 HQLELNAILVEDDKEKAEKAYQI
-313 DQFKSAFDIKGNFD
+313 QLSAN
-327 KGKEAGEQFAAGL
+327 EMRL
-340 LSSKKK
+340 
-346 VADAAKSVGK
+346 
-356 EAKKALLDTLNKL
+356 
-369 SDEID
+369 
-374 KQIDADI
+374 
-381 AALGKAEGDAL
+381 AAL
-392 KSTKQIEE
+392 
-400 MKLQAMDK
+400 
-408 ATQRLLEMNEI
+408 
-419 VVEDEKKRAKKQY
+419 
-432 AIQEAANQKRLQA
+432 
-445 MEQFAQDAL
+445 EQFAQDAL

-534 ANKIKGLRIASA
+534 ANKIKGLRIAAA

-553 AIGAFMQAVQTIP
+553 AVGAFMQAAATIP
-566 PPLGAIVGG
+566 PPMGAIIGG
-575 VQAAAVTA
+575 IQAAAVTA
-583 AGIAQIAKIKSTKV
+583 AGIAQIAKMKSTKV

-615 VRTMD
+615 VRTID

>member
-1 MAEEIITILKV
+1 MAEETIQIIRIET
-12 GTDEAVKN
+12 GEAVKS
-20 VNDLKNNVKVLK
+20 VNDLRENVKILK
-32 EALGDLDIGTEEY
+32 DRLGDLEIGTTEY
-45 QNTLDELKV
+45 QDTLEELKV
-54 NQNALKD
+54 NQAAVKD
-61 AMYATSAS
+61 AMYATTAS
-69 MDDLAKA
+69 MDDLAKS
-76 ATGTSESYNSLVHR
+76 ATGTSNSYNSLVHR

-146 MQNFAG
+146 MKTFSGSLDA
-152 AIDNLDKGLQVT
+152 LDKGLKATAGGV
-164 QGGLAGIKGGFE
+164 GGLKEGFD
-176 ALSASPA
+176 ALAVNPLFT
-183 IGTLGIIISIFSQ
+183 ILGIVVNLFGSLADTLKEDETTMAAVNKAGVSLEPVFKFLKGILDGITTIVADLIGKVSAFVQSNGLIPKII
-196 LASKIKENKSAA
+196 
-208 DALKRGMEA
+208 DG
-217 LQPIFD
+217 
-223 LASKMI
+223 
-229 EKLAGWVA
+229 
-237 KVIDHVVDLAEKN
+237 
-250 KDTFKNMISAV
+250 V
-261 VGVGNTILQALL
+261 VGVGNAILKFV
-273 LPIRTTI
+273 I
-280 AAVKGL
+280 APFKGVIEAIKVFKEQGVRGL
-286 GDAFKHLFKGKF
+286 GDAAKAFANEMKRGISFKSNYQAGESIVDAITAGIKDKKKDVSDAGKDVIKPL
-298 KEAAAAAK
+298 KEGIDMELDKIIQELDKELDKMNQELDKEQEDANKIANSIAQDRLANLDKAAK
-306 DTISKIG
+306 HQLELNDILVEDDREKAEKAYQI
-313 DQFKSAFDIKGNFD
+313 QLSAN
-327 KGKEAGEQFAAGL
+327 ERRL
-340 LSSKKK
+340 
-346 VADAAKSVGK
+346 
-356 EAKKALLDTLNKL
+356 
-369 SDEID
+369 
-374 KQIDADI
+374 
-381 AALGKAEGDAL
+381 AAL
-392 KSTKQIEE
+392 
-400 MKLQAMDK
+400 
-408 ATQRLLEMNEI
+408 
-419 VVEDEKKRAKKQY
+419 
-432 AIQEAANQKRLQA
+432 
-445 MEQFAQDAL
+445 EQFAQDAL
-454 ERGDLD
+454 ERGDID

-524 ESDEKNSEKN
+524 EGDSKNAEKN

>member
-1 MAEEIITILKV
+1 MAEETIQIIRIET
-12 GTDEAVKN
+12 GEAVKS
-20 VNDLKNNVKVLK
+20 VNDLRENVKILK
-32 EALGDLDIGTEEY
+32 DRLGDLEIGTTEY
-45 QNTLDELKV
+45 QDTLEELKV
-54 NQNALKD
+54 NQAAVKD
-61 AMYATSAS
+61 AMYATTAS
-69 MDDLAKA
+69 MDDLAKS
-76 ATGTSESYNSLVHR
+76 ATGTSNSYNALVHR
-90 MASLKEEL
+90 MAALKEEL

-103 STEQGKER
+103 STEQGKQR

-146 MQNFAG
+146 MKTFSGSLDA
-152 AIDNLDKGLQVT
+152 LDKGLKATSGGV
-164 QGGLAGIKGGFE
+164 GGLKEGFD
-176 ALSASPA
+176 ALAVNPA
-183 IGTLGIIISIFSQ
+183 FAILGIVVTLFGSLADTLKEDETAMAAVNKAGVSLEPVFKFLKGILEKITTIVADLIGKVTEFVQSNGLIS
-196 LASKIKENKSAA
+196 
-208 DALKRGMEA
+208 
-217 LQPIFD
+217 
-223 LASKMI
+223 
-229 EKLAGWVA
+229 KL
-237 KVIDHVVDLAEKN
+237 IDGIA
-250 KDTFKNMISAV
+250 
-261 VGVGNTILQALL
+261 GVGNAIINFVAA
-273 LPIRTTI
+273 PFKGVI
-280 AAVKGL
+280 AAIKVFKEQGVKGI
-286 GDAFKHLFKGKF
+286 GNAAKAFAEEMKSGVAFK
-298 KEAAAAAK
+298 
-306 DTISKIG
+306 S
-313 DQFKSAFDIKGNFD
+313 NFNA
-327 KGKEAGEQFAAGL
+327 GKEAVNGIIAGVKD
-340 LSSKKK
+340 KKK
-346 VADAAKSVGK
+346 DVSDAGKDVIKSFKDGIDKDLDKMIQDLDKEIEQDMARMLKEQEDANKIANSIAQGRLDIIDKAAKHQLELNDILV
-356 EAKKALLDTLNKL
+356 EDDREKAEKAYQIQL
-369 SDEID
+369 SANERRL
-374 KQIDADI
+374 
-381 AALGKAEGDAL
+381 AAL
-392 KSTKQIEE
+392 
-400 MKLQAMDK
+400 
-408 ATQRLLEMNEI
+408 
-419 VVEDEKKRAKKQY
+419 
-432 AIQEAANQKRLQA
+432 
-445 MEQFAQDAL
+445 EQFAQEAL
-454 ERGDLD
+454 DRGDLD

-602 NSAPTAPAVTSAP
+602 NSAPSAPAVTSAP
-615 VRTMD
+615 SMTLD
-620 IQQVR
+620 IPQVR

-632 EDRLNQMASDQRV
+632 EDRLNQMSSDQRV
-645 VLVMSDLEVKQNQS
+645 VLVMSDLEVKQGQS

>member
-1 MAEEIITILKV
+1 MAEETIQIIRIDT
-12 GTDEAVKN
+12 GEAVRS
-20 VNDLKNNVKVLK
+20 VNDLRENVKILK
-32 EALGDLDIGTEEY
+32 ERLGDLEIGTTEY
-45 QNTLDELKV
+45 QDTLEELKV
-54 NQNALKD
+54 NQAAVKD
-61 AMYATSAS
+61 AMYATTAS
-69 MDDLAKA
+69 MDDLTKS
-76 ATGTSESYNSLVHR
+76 ATGTSNSYNSLVHR

-103 STEQGKER
+103 STEQGKQR

-146 MQNFAG
+146 MKTFSGSLDA
-152 AIDNLDKGLQVT
+152 LDKGLKATAGGV
-164 QGGLAGIKGGFE
+164 GGLKEGFD
-176 ALSASPA
+176 ALAVNPA
-183 IGTLGIIISIFSQ
+183 FTILGI
-196 LASKIKENKSAA
+196 
-208 DALKRGMEA
+208 
-217 LQPIFD
+217 
-223 LASKMI
+223 
-229 EKLAGWVA
+229 
-237 KVIDHVVDLAEKN
+237 VVDLFGSLANTLKEDETSMAAVNKAGVSLEPVFKFLKGILEKVVN
-250 KDTFKNMISAV
+250 IVADLITKVSAFVQSNGLIPRIIDGV
-261 VGVGNTILQALL
+261 VGVGNAIFKFVVAPFKGVVEAIKVFKEQGV
-273 LPIRTTI
+273 R
-280 AAVKGL
+280 GL
-286 GDAFKHLFKGKF
+286 GDAAKAFANEMKTGISFKSNYQAGESIVDAITAGIKDKKKDVSAAGKDVIKPLKDGIDMELDKMIQDLD
-298 KEAAAAAK
+298 KEMDKMIQDLDKEQEDANKIANSIAQGRLANLDKAAK
-306 DTISKIG
+306 HQLELNDILVEDDKEKAEKAYQI
-313 DQFKSAFDIKGNFD
+313 QLSAN
-327 KGKEAGEQFAAGL
+327 ERRLAALEQFA
-340 LSSKKK
+340 K
-346 VADAAKSVGK
+346 
-356 EAKKALLDTLNKL
+356 
-369 SDEID
+369 
-374 KQIDADI
+374 
-381 AALGKAEGDAL
+381 DAL
-392 KSTKQIEE
+392 
-400 MKLQAMDK
+400 D
-408 ATQRLLEMNEI
+408 
-419 VVEDEKKRAKKQY
+419 
-432 AIQEAANQKRLQA
+432 
-445 MEQFAQDAL
+445 
-454 ERGDLD
+454 RGDLD

-566 PPLGAIVGG
+566 PPMGAIIGG
-575 VQAAAVTA
+575 IQAAAVTA

>member
-1 MAEEIITILKV
+1 MAEETIQIIRIET
-12 GTDEAVKN
+12 GEAVKS
-20 VNDLKNNVKVLK
+20 VNDLRENVKILK
-32 EALGDLDIGTEEY
+32 DRLGDLEIGTTEY
-45 QNTLDELKV
+45 QDTLEELKV
-54 NQNALKD
+54 NQAAVKD
-61 AMYATSAS
+61 AMYATTAS
-69 MDDLAKA
+69 MDDLTKS
-76 ATGTSESYNSLVHR
+76 ATGTSNSYNSLVHR

-146 MQNFAG
+146 MKTFSGSLDA
-152 AIDNLDKGLQVT
+152 LDKGLKATSGGV
-164 QGGLAGIKGGFE
+164 GGLKEGFD
-176 ALSASPA
+176 ALAVNPV
-183 IGTLGIIISIFSQ
+183 ITILGIVVALFGSLADTLKEDETTMAAVNKAGVSLEPVFKLLKGILEKIVNIVADLITKASAFVQSNGLIPKII
-196 LASKIKENKSAA
+196 
-208 DALKRGMEA
+208 DG
-217 LQPIFD
+217 
-223 LASKMI
+223 
-229 EKLAGWVA
+229 
-237 KVIDHVVDLAEKN
+237 
-250 KDTFKNMISAV
+250 V
-261 VGVGNTILQALL
+261 VGVGNAILKFVASPFKGVVEAIKVFKEQGV
-273 LPIRTTI
+273 R
-280 AAVKGL
+280 GL
-286 GDAFKHLFKGKF
+286 GDAAKAFANEMKTGISFKSNYQAGESIVDAITAGIKDKKKDVSAAGKDVIKPLKDGIDMELDKMIQELDKVLEQDIARML
-298 KEAAAAAK
+298 KEEEDANKIANSIAQDRLANLDKAAK
-306 DTISKIG
+306 HQLELNDILVEDDREKAEKAYQI
-313 DQFKSAFDIKGNFD
+313 QLSAN
-327 KGKEAGEQFAAGL
+327 ERRL
-340 LSSKKK
+340 
-346 VADAAKSVGK
+346 
-356 EAKKALLDTLNKL
+356 
-369 SDEID
+369 
-374 KQIDADI
+374 
-381 AALGKAEGDAL
+381 AAL
-392 KSTKQIEE
+392 
-400 MKLQAMDK
+400 
-408 ATQRLLEMNEI
+408 
-419 VVEDEKKRAKKQY
+419 
-432 AIQEAANQKRLQA
+432 
-445 MEQFAQDAL
+445 EQFAQDAL

-460 AYLEYEQEAADL
+460 AYLEYQQEAADL

-566 PPLGAIVGG
+566 PPMGAIIGG
-575 VQAAAVTA
+575 IQAAAVTA
-583 AGIAQIAKIKSTKV
+583 AGIAQIAKMKSTKV

>member
-1 MAEEIITILKV
+1 MAEETIQIIRIET
-12 GTDEAVKN
+12 GEAVKS
-20 VNDLKNNVKVLK
+20 VNDLRENVKILK
-32 EALGDLDIGTEEY
+32 ERLGDLEIGTTEY
-45 QNTLDELKV
+45 QDTLEELKV
-54 NQNALKD
+54 NQAAVKD
-61 AMYATSAS
+61 AMYATTAS
-69 MDDLAKA
+69 MDDLTKS
-76 ATGTSESYNSLVHR
+76 ATGTSNSYNSLVHR

-103 STEQGKER
+103 STEQGKQR

-146 MQNFAG
+146 MKTFSGSLDA
-152 AIDNLDKGLQVT
+152 LDKGLKATAGGV
-164 QGGLAGIKGGFE
+164 GGLKEGFDALAVNPVITILGIVVALFGSLADTLKEDETTMAAVNKAGISLE
-176 ALSASPA
+176 
-183 IGTLGIIISIFSQ
+183 
-196 LASKIKENKSAA
+196 
-208 DALKRGMEA
+208 
-217 LQPIFD
+217 PIFKFLKGILEKVVTIVAD
-223 LASKMI
+223 LITKASAFVQSNGLIPKI
-229 EKLAGWVA
+229 
-237 KVIDHVVDLAEKN
+237 IDG
-250 KDTFKNMISAV
+250 V
-261 VGVGNTILQALL
+261 VGVGNAILKFVVAPFKGVVEAIKVFKEQGV
-273 LPIRTTI
+273 R
-280 AAVKGL
+280 GL
-286 GDAFKHLFKGKF
+286 GDA
-298 KEAAAAAK
+298 AK
-306 DTISKIG
+306 AFANEMKTGIS
-313 DQFKSAFDIKGNFD
+313 FKSNYQ
-327 KGKEAGEQFAAGL
+327 AGESIVDAITAGVK
-340 LSSKKK
+340 SKKK
-346 VADAAKSVGK
+346 DVSDAGKDIVKPLKDGIDMELDKMIQELDKVLEQDIARMLKEEEDANKIANSIAQDRLANLDKAAKHQLELNDILV
-356 EAKKALLDTLNKL
+356 EDDREKAEKAYQIQL
-369 SDEID
+369 SANERRL
-374 KQIDADI
+374 
-381 AALGKAEGDAL
+381 AAL
-392 KSTKQIEE
+392 
-400 MKLQAMDK
+400 
-408 ATQRLLEMNEI
+408 
-419 VVEDEKKRAKKQY
+419 
-432 AIQEAANQKRLQA
+432 
-445 MEQFAQDAL
+445 EQFAQDAL

-460 AYLEYEQEAADL
+460 AYLEYQQEAADL

-534 ANKIKGLRIASA
+534 ANKIKGLRIAAA

-553 AIGAFMQAVQTIP
+553 AVGAFMQAAATIP
-566 PPLGAIVGG
+566 PPMGAIIGG
-575 VQAAAVTA
+575 IQAAAVTA
-583 AGIAQIAKIKSTKV
+583 AGIAQIAKMKSTKV

-615 VRTMD
+615 VRTID

>member
-1 MAEEIITILKV
+1 MAEETIQIIRIET
-12 GTDEAVKN
+12 GEAVKS
-20 VNDLKNNVKVLK
+20 VNDLRENVKILK
-32 EALGDLDIGTEEY
+32 DRLGELEIGTTEY
-45 QNTLDELKV
+45 QDTLEELKV
-54 NQNALKD
+54 NQAAVKD
-61 AMYATSAS
+61 AMYATTAS
-69 MDDLAKA
+69 MDDLAKS
-76 ATGTSESYNSLVHR
+76 ATGTSNSYNALVHR
-90 MASLKEEL
+90 MAALKEEL

-103 STEQGKER
+103 STEQGKQR

-146 MQNFAG
+146 MKTFSGSLDA
-152 AIDNLDKGLQVT
+152 LDKGLKATSGGV
-164 QGGLAGIKGGFE
+164 GGLKEGFD
-176 ALSASPA
+176 ALAVNPV
-183 IGTLGIIISIFSQ
+183 ITILGIVVALFGSLADTLKEDETTMAAVNKAGVSLEPVFKFLKGILEKVVNIVADLITKASAFVQSNGLIPKII
-196 LASKIKENKSAA
+196 
-208 DALKRGMEA
+208 DG
-217 LQPIFD
+217 
-223 LASKMI
+223 
-229 EKLAGWVA
+229 
-237 KVIDHVVDLAEKN
+237 
-250 KDTFKNMISAV
+250 V
-261 VGVGNTILQALL
+261 VGVGNAILKFVVAPFKGVVEAIKVFKEQGV
-273 LPIRTTI
+273 R
-280 AAVKGL
+280 GL
-286 GDAFKHLFKGKF
+286 GDA
-298 KEAAAAAK
+298 AK
-306 DTISKIG
+306 AFANEMKTGIS
-313 DQFKSAFDIKGNFD
+313 FKSNFEAGGSIVDAITAGVKSKKKNVSDAGKDVVKSIKDGIDKDIDKMIQELDKELDKMNQELDKKQEDANKIANSIAQSRLANFD
-327 KGKEAGEQFAAGL
+327 K
-340 LSSKKK
+340 
-346 VADAAKSVGK
+346 AAKHQLELNDILV
-356 EAKKALLDTLNKL
+356 EDDRKKAEKAYQIQL
-369 SDEID
+369 SANERRL
-374 KQIDADI
+374 
-381 AALGKAEGDAL
+381 AAL
-392 KSTKQIEE
+392 
-400 MKLQAMDK
+400 
-408 ATQRLLEMNEI
+408 
-419 VVEDEKKRAKKQY
+419 
-432 AIQEAANQKRLQA
+432 
-445 MEQFAQDAL
+445 EQFAQDAL
-454 ERGDLD
+454 ERGDID

-615 VRTMD
+615 VRTID

>member
-1 MAEEIITILKV
+1 MAEETIQIIRIDT
-12 GTDEAVKN
+12 GEAVKS
-20 VNDLKNNVKVLK
+20 VNDLRENVKILK
-32 EALGDLDIGTEEY
+32 ERLGDLEIGTTEY
-45 QNTLDELKV
+45 QDTLEELKV
-54 NQNALKD
+54 NQAAVKD
-61 AMYATSAS
+61 AMYATTAS
-69 MDDLAKA
+69 MDDLSKS
-76 ATGTSESYNSLVHR
+76 ATGTSNSYNSLVHR

-103 STEQGKER
+103 STEQGKQR
-111 FKELAAQINEVNDT
+111 FKELAAQINEVNDN

-146 MQNFAG
+146 MKTFSGSLDA
-152 AIDNLDKGLQVT
+152 LDKGLKATAGGV
-164 QGGLAGIKGGFE
+164 GGLKDGFD
-176 ALSASPA
+176 ALAVNPA
-183 IGTLGIIISIFSQ
+183 FTILGI
-196 LASKIKENKSAA
+196 
-208 DALKRGMEA
+208 
-217 LQPIFD
+217 
-223 LASKMI
+223 
-229 EKLAGWVA
+229 
-237 KVIDHVVDLAEKN
+237 VVDLFGSLANTLKEDETSMAAVNKAGVSLEPVFKFLKGILEKVVN
-250 KDTFKNMISAV
+250 IVADLITKVSAFVQSNGLIPKIIDGV
-261 VGVGNTILQALL
+261 VGVGNAIFKFVVAPFKGVVEAIKVFKEQGV
-273 LPIRTTI
+273 R
-280 AAVKGL
+280 GL
-286 GDAFKHLFKGKF
+286 GDAAKAFANEMKTGISFKSNYQAGESIVDAITAGIKDKKKDVSAAGKDVIKPLKDGIDMELDKMIQDLD
-298 KEAAAAAK
+298 KEMDKMIQELDKEQEDANKIANSIAQGRLANLDKAAK
-306 DTISKIG
+306 HQLELNDILVEDDREKAEKAYQI
-313 DQFKSAFDIKGNFD
+313 QLSAN
-327 KGKEAGEQFAAGL
+327 ERRLAALEQFA
-340 LSSKKK
+340 K
-346 VADAAKSVGK
+346 
-356 EAKKALLDTLNKL
+356 
-369 SDEID
+369 
-374 KQIDADI
+374 
-381 AALGKAEGDAL
+381 DAL
-392 KSTKQIEE
+392 
-400 MKLQAMDK
+400 D
-408 ATQRLLEMNEI
+408 
-419 VVEDEKKRAKKQY
+419 
-432 AIQEAANQKRLQA
+432 
-445 MEQFAQDAL
+445 
-454 ERGDLD
+454 RGDLD

-566 PPLGAIVGG
+566 PPMGAIIGG
-575 VQAAAVTA
+575 IQAAAVTA

>member
-1 MAEEIITILKV
+1 MAEETIQIIRIET
-12 GTDEAVKN
+12 GEAVKS
-20 VNDLKNNVKVLK
+20 VNDLRENVKILK
-32 EALGDLDIGTEEY
+32 DRLGDLEIGTTEY
-45 QNTLDELKV
+45 QDTLEELKV
-54 NQNALKD
+54 NQAAVKD
-61 AMYATSAS
+61 AMYATTAS
-69 MDDLAKA
+69 MDDLAKS
-76 ATGTSESYNSLVHR
+76 ATGTSNSYNALVHR
-90 MASLKEEL
+90 MAALKEEL

-146 MQNFAG
+146 MKTFSGSLDA
-152 AIDNLDKGLQVT
+152 LDKGLKATSGGV
-164 QGGLAGIKGGFE
+164 GGLKEGFD
-176 ALSASPA
+176 ALAVNPV
-183 IGTLGIIISIFSQ
+183 ITILGIVVALFGS
-196 LASKIKENKSAA
+196 LADTLKEDETTMAAVNKAGVSLEPVFKFLKGILEKVVNIAA
-208 DALKRGMEA
+208 DLITK
-217 LQPIFD
+217 
-223 LASKMI
+223 ASAFVQSNGLIPKI
-229 EKLAGWVA
+229 
-237 KVIDHVVDLAEKN
+237 IDG
-250 KDTFKNMISAV
+250 V
-261 VGVGNTILQALL
+261 VGVGNAILKFVVAPFKGIVEAIKVFKEQGV
-273 LPIRTTI
+273 R
-280 AAVKGL
+280 GL
-286 GDAFKHLFKGKF
+286 GDAAKAFANEMKTGISFKSNYQAGESIVDAITAGIKDKKKDVSAAGKDVVKPLKDGIDMELDKMIQELD
-298 KEAAAAAK
+298 KELEQDIARMLKEQEDANKIANSIAQGRLANLDKAAK
-306 DTISKIG
+306 HQLELNEILVEDDREKAEKAYQI
-313 DQFKSAFDIKGNFD
+313 QLSAN
-327 KGKEAGEQFAAGL
+327 ERRL
-340 LSSKKK
+340 
-346 VADAAKSVGK
+346 
-356 EAKKALLDTLNKL
+356 
-369 SDEID
+369 
-374 KQIDADI
+374 
-381 AALGKAEGDAL
+381 AAL
-392 KSTKQIEE
+392 
-400 MKLQAMDK
+400 
-408 ATQRLLEMNEI
+408 
-419 VVEDEKKRAKKQY
+419 
-432 AIQEAANQKRLQA
+432 
-445 MEQFAQDAL
+445 EQFAQDAL
-454 ERGDLD
+454 DRGDID

-615 VRTMD
+615 VRTID

>member
-1 MAEEIITILKV
+1 MAEETIQIIRIDT
-12 GTDEAVKN
+12 GEAVRS
-20 VNDLKNNVKVLK
+20 VNDLRENVKILK
-32 EALGDLDIGTEEY
+32 ERLGDLEIGTTEY
-45 QNTLDELKV
+45 QDTLEELKV
-54 NQNALKD
+54 NQAAVKD
-61 AMYATSAS
+61 AMYATTAS
-69 MDDLAKA
+69 MDDLTKS
-76 ATGTSESYNSLVHR
+76 ATGTSNSYNSLVHR

-146 MQNFAG
+146 MKTFSGSLDA
-152 AIDNLDKGLQVT
+152 LDKGLKAT
-164 QGGLAGIKGGFE
+164 AGGVGDLKNGFDALAVN
-176 ALSASPA
+176 PA
-183 IGTLGIIISIFSQ
+183 FAILGIVVTLFGSLADTLKEDETTMAAVNKAGVSLEPVFKLLQGILEKIVNIVADLIGKVSAFVQSNGLIPKII
-196 LASKIKENKSAA
+196 
-208 DALKRGMEA
+208 DG
-217 LQPIFD
+217 
-223 LASKMI
+223 
-229 EKLAGWVA
+229 
-237 KVIDHVVDLAEKN
+237 
-250 KDTFKNMISAV
+250 V
-261 VGVGNTILQALL
+261 VGVGNAILKFV
-273 LPIRTTI
+273 I
-280 AAVKGL
+280 APFKGVVEAIKVFKEQGVRGL
-286 GDAFKHLFKGKF
+286 GDAAKAFANEMKTGISFKSNYQAGESIVDAITAGIKDKKKDVSDAGKDVI
-298 KEAAAAAK
+298 KPLKDGIKIELDKMIQELDMEMDKMIQELDKKQEDANKIANSIAQGRLANLDKAAK
-306 DTISKIG
+306 HQLELNDILVEDDREKAEKAYQI
-313 DQFKSAFDIKGNFD
+313 QLSAN
-327 KGKEAGEQFAAGL
+327 ERRL
-340 LSSKKK
+340 
-346 VADAAKSVGK
+346 
-356 EAKKALLDTLNKL
+356 
-369 SDEID
+369 
-374 KQIDADI
+374 
-381 AALGKAEGDAL
+381 AAL
-392 KSTKQIEE
+392 
-400 MKLQAMDK
+400 
-408 ATQRLLEMNEI
+408 
-419 VVEDEKKRAKKQY
+419 
-432 AIQEAANQKRLQA
+432 
-445 MEQFAQDAL
+445 EQFAQDAL

-491 AKDAKEK
+491 IKDAEEK
-498 AKQQMEV
+498 AKQNLDV
-505 MQSVASA
+505 MKSVASA

-534 ANKIKGLRIASA
+534 ANKIKGLRIAAA

-553 AIGAFMQAVQTIP
+553 AVGAFMQAAATIP
-566 PPLGAIVGG
+566 PPMGAIIGG
-575 VQAAAVTA
+575 IQAAAVTA
-583 AGIAQIAKIKSTKV
+583 AGIAQIAKMKSTKV

-615 VRTMD
+615 VRTID

>member
-1 MAEEIITILKV
+1 MAEETIQIIRIDT
-12 GTDEAVKN
+12 GEAVRS
-20 VNDLKNNVKVLK
+20 VNDLRENVKILK
-32 EALGDLDIGTEEY
+32 DRLGDLEIGTTEY
-45 QNTLDELKV
+45 QDTLDELKV
-54 NQNALKD
+54 NQAAVKD
-61 AMYATSAS
+61 AMYATTAS
-69 MDDLAKA
+69 MDDLTKS
-76 ATGTSESYNSLVHR
+76 ATGTSNSYNSLVHR

-146 MQNFAG
+146 MKTFSGSLDA
-152 AIDNLDKGLQVT
+152 LDKGLKAT
-164 QGGLAGIKGGFE
+164 AGGVGDLKNGFDALAVN
-176 ALSASPA
+176 PA
-183 IGTLGIIISIFSQ
+183 FAILGIVVTLFGS
-196 LASKIKENKSAA
+196 LA
-208 DALKRGMEA
+208 DALKEDETTMAAVNKAGVSLEPVFKLFKGLLERITTIVA
-217 LQPIFD
+217 D
-223 LASKMI
+223 LI
-229 EKLAGWVA
+229 G
-237 KVIDHVVDLAEKN
+237 KVSAFVQSNGLIPKIIDG
-250 KDTFKNMISAV
+250 V
-261 VGVGNTILQALL
+261 VGVGNAILKFV
-273 LPIRTTI
+273 I
-280 AAVKGL
+280 APFKGVVEAIKVFKEKGVRGL
-286 GDAFKHLFKGKF
+286 GDAAKAFANEMKTGISFKSNYQAGESIVDAITAGIKDKKKDVSDAGKDVI
-298 KEAAAAAK
+298 KPLKDGINIELDKMIQELDMEMDKMIQELDKKQEDANKIANSIAQGRLANLDKAAK
-306 DTISKIG
+306 HQLELNAILVEDDKEKAEKAYQI
-313 DQFKSAFDIKGNFD
+313 QLSAN
-327 KGKEAGEQFAAGL
+327 ERRL
-340 LSSKKK
+340 
-346 VADAAKSVGK
+346 
-356 EAKKALLDTLNKL
+356 
-369 SDEID
+369 
-374 KQIDADI
+374 
-381 AALGKAEGDAL
+381 AAL
-392 KSTKQIEE
+392 
-400 MKLQAMDK
+400 
-408 ATQRLLEMNEI
+408 
-419 VVEDEKKRAKKQY
+419 
-432 AIQEAANQKRLQA
+432 
-445 MEQFAQDAL
+445 EQFAQDAL

-534 ANKIKGLRIASA
+534 ANKIKGLRIAAA

-553 AIGAFMQAVQTIP
+553 AVGAFMQAAATIP
-566 PPLGAIVGG
+566 PPMGAIIGG
-575 VQAAAVTA
+575 IQAAAVTA
-583 AGIAQIAKIKSTKV
+583 AGIAQIAKMKSTKV

-615 VRTMD
+615 VRTID

>member
-1 MAEEIITILKV
+1 MAEETIQIIRIET
-12 GTDEAVKN
+12 GEAVKS
-20 VNDLKNNVKVLK
+20 VNDLRENVKILK
-32 EALGDLDIGTEEY
+32 DRLGDLEIGTTEY
-45 QNTLDELKV
+45 QDTLEELKV
-54 NQNALKD
+54 NQAAVKD
-61 AMYATSAS
+61 AMYATTAS

-76 ATGTSESYNSLVHR
+76 ATGTSNSYNALVHR
-90 MASLKEEL
+90 MAALKEEL

-146 MQNFAG
+146 MKTFSGSLDA
-152 AIDNLDKGLQVT
+152 LDKGLKATAGGV
-164 QGGLAGIKGGFE
+164 GGLKEGFD
-176 ALSASPA
+176 ALAVNPLFT
-183 IGTLGIIISIFSQ
+183 ILGIVVALFGS
-196 LASKIKENKSAA
+196 LADTLKEDETTMAAVNKAGVS
-208 DALKRGMEA
+208 LE
-217 LQPIFD
+217 PIFKFFKGILEKVVNIVAD
-223 LASKMI
+223 LI
-229 EKLAGWVA
+229 T
-237 KVIDHVVDLAEKN
+237 KVSAFVQSNGLIPKIIDG
-250 KDTFKNMISAV
+250 V
-261 VGVGNTILQALL
+261 VGVGNAILKFVVAPFKGVVEAIKVFKEQGV
-273 LPIRTTI
+273 R
-280 AAVKGL
+280 GL
-286 GDAFKHLFKGKF
+286 GDAAKAFANEMKTGISFKSNYQAGESIVDAITAGIKDKKKNVSDAGKDVIKPLKDGIDMELDKMIQELD
-298 KEAAAAAK
+298 KELEQDIARMLKEEEDANKIANSIAQDRLANLDKAAK
-306 DTISKIG
+306 HQLELNDILVEDDREKAEKAYQI
-313 DQFKSAFDIKGNFD
+313 QLSAN
-327 KGKEAGEQFAAGL
+327 ERRL
-340 LSSKKK
+340 
-346 VADAAKSVGK
+346 
-356 EAKKALLDTLNKL
+356 
-369 SDEID
+369 
-374 KQIDADI
+374 
-381 AALGKAEGDAL
+381 AAL
-392 KSTKQIEE
+392 
-400 MKLQAMDK
+400 
-408 ATQRLLEMNEI
+408 
-419 VVEDEKKRAKKQY
+419 
-432 AIQEAANQKRLQA
+432 
-445 MEQFAQDAL
+445 EQFAQDAL

-460 AYLEYEQEAADL
+460 AYLEYQQEAADL

-566 PPLGAIVGG
+566 PPMGAIIGG
-575 VQAAAVTA
+575 IQAAAVTA

-615 VRTMD
+615 VRTID

>member
-1 MAEEIITILKV
+1 MAEETIQIIRIET
-12 GTDEAVKN
+12 GEAVRS
-20 VNDLKNNVKVLK
+20 VNDLRENVKILK
-32 EALGDLDIGTEEY
+32 ERLGDLEIGTTEY
-45 QNTLDELKV
+45 QDTLEELKV
-54 NQNALKD
+54 NQAAVKD
-61 AMYATSAS
+61 AMYATTAS
-69 MDDLAKA
+69 MDDLTKS
-76 ATGTSESYNSLVHR
+76 ATGASNSYNSLVHR

-103 STEQGKER
+103 STEQGKQR
-111 FKELAAQINEVNDT
+111 FKELAAQINEVNDN

-146 MQNFAG
+146 MKTFSGSLDA
-152 AIDNLDKGLQVT
+152 LDKGLKATAGGV
-164 QGGLAGIKGGFE
+164 GGLKEGFD
-176 ALSASPA
+176 ALAVNPA
-183 IGTLGIIISIFSQ
+183 FTILGI
-196 LASKIKENKSAA
+196 
-208 DALKRGMEA
+208 
-217 LQPIFD
+217 
-223 LASKMI
+223 
-229 EKLAGWVA
+229 
-237 KVIDHVVDLAEKN
+237 VVDLFVSLANTLKDDETSMAAVNKAGVSLEPVFKFLKGILEKVVN
-250 KDTFKNMISAV
+250 IVADLITKVSTFVQSNGLIPKIIDGV
-261 VGVGNTILQALL
+261 VGVGNAIFKFVVAPFKGVVEAIKVFKEQGV
-273 LPIRTTI
+273 R
-280 AAVKGL
+280 GL
-286 GDAFKHLFKGKF
+286 GDAAKAFANEMKTGISFKSNYQAGESIVDAITAGIKDKKKDVSAAGKDVI
-298 KEAAAAAK
+298 KPLKDGIDMELDKMIQELDMEMDKMIQDLDKKQEDANKIANSIAQGRLANLDKAAK
-306 DTISKIG
+306 HQLELNAILVEDDKEKAEKAYQI
-313 DQFKSAFDIKGNFD
+313 QLSAN
-327 KGKEAGEQFAAGL
+327 ERRL
-340 LSSKKK
+340 
-346 VADAAKSVGK
+346 
-356 EAKKALLDTLNKL
+356 
-369 SDEID
+369 
-374 KQIDADI
+374 
-381 AALGKAEGDAL
+381 AAL
-392 KSTKQIEE
+392 
-400 MKLQAMDK
+400 
-408 ATQRLLEMNEI
+408 
-419 VVEDEKKRAKKQY
+419 
-432 AIQEAANQKRLQA
+432 
-445 MEQFAQDAL
+445 EQFAQDAL

-534 ANKIKGLRIASA
+534 ANKIKGLRIAAA

-553 AIGAFMQAVQTIP
+553 AVGAFMQAAATIP
-566 PPLGAIVGG
+566 PPMGAIIGG
-575 VQAAAVTA
+575 IQAAAVTA
-583 AGIAQIAKIKSTKV
+583 AGIAQIAKMKSTKV

-615 VRTMD
+615 VRTID

>member
-1 MAEEIITILKV
+1 MAEEIIQIIRIET
-12 GTDEAVKN
+12 GEAVRS
-20 VNDLKNNVKVLK
+20 VNDLRENVKILK
-32 EALGDLDIGTEEY
+32 EKLGDLEIGTTEY
-45 QNTLDELKV
+45 QDTLEELKV
-54 NQNALKD
+54 NQAAVKD
-61 AMYATSAS
+61 AMYATTAS
-69 MDDLAKA
+69 MDDLAKS
-76 ATGTSESYNSLVHR
+76 ATGASNSYNSLVHR

-103 STEQGKER
+103 STEQGKQR

-146 MQNFAG
+146 MKTFSGSLDA
-152 AIDNLDKGLQVT
+152 LDKGLKATAGGV
-164 QGGLAGIKGGFE
+164 GGLKEGFDALAVNPAFTILGIVVNLFASLADTLKEDETTMDAVNKAGISLEPIFKFLKGILE
-176 ALSASPA
+176 KVVN
-183 IGTLGIIISIFSQ
+183 I
-196 LASKIKENKSAA
+196 AA
-208 DALKRGMEA
+208 DLITK
-217 LQPIFD
+217 
-223 LASKMI
+223 ASAFVQSNGLI
-229 EKLAGWVA
+229 PRI
-237 KVIDHVVDLAEKN
+237 IDG
-250 KDTFKNMISAV
+250 V
-261 VGVGNTILQALL
+261 VGVGNAILKFV
-273 LPIRTTI
+273 I
-280 AAVKGL
+280 APFKGVVEAIKVFKEQGVRGL
-286 GDAFKHLFKGKF
+286 GDAAKAFANEMKTGISFKSNYQAGESIVDAITAGIKDKKKDVSDAGKDVI
-298 KEAAAAAK
+298 KPLKDGINIELDKMIQELDMEMDKMIQELDKKQEDANKIANSIAQGRLANLDKAAK
-306 DTISKIG
+306 HQLELNDILVEDDREKAEKAYQI
-313 DQFKSAFDIKGNFD
+313 QLSAN
-327 KGKEAGEQFAAGL
+327 ERRL
-340 LSSKKK
+340 
-346 VADAAKSVGK
+346 
-356 EAKKALLDTLNKL
+356 
-369 SDEID
+369 
-374 KQIDADI
+374 
-381 AALGKAEGDAL
+381 AAL
-392 KSTKQIEE
+392 
-400 MKLQAMDK
+400 
-408 ATQRLLEMNEI
+408 
-419 VVEDEKKRAKKQY
+419 
-432 AIQEAANQKRLQA
+432 
-445 MEQFAQDAL
+445 EQFAQEAL
-454 ERGDLD
+454 DRGDLD

-534 ANKIKGLRIASA
+534 ANKIKGLRIAAA

-553 AIGAFMQAVQTIP
+553 AVGAFMQAAATIP
-566 PPLGAIVGG
+566 PPMGAIIGG
-575 VQAAAVTA
+575 IQAAAVTA
-583 AGIAQIAKIKSTKV
+583 AGIAQIAKMKSTKV

-620 IQQVR
+620 IKQVR

-632 EDRLNQMASDQRV
+632 EDRLNEMASDQRV

>member
-1 MAEEIITILKV
+1 MAEETIQIIRIET
-12 GTDEAVKN
+12 GEAVRS
-20 VNDLKNNVKVLK
+20 VNDLRENVKILK
-32 EALGDLDIGTEEY
+32 ERLGDLEIGTTEY
-45 QNTLDELKV
+45 QDTLDELKV
-54 NQNALKD
+54 NQAAVKD
-61 AMYATSAS
+61 AMYATTAS
-69 MDDLAKA
+69 MDDLTKS
-76 ATGTSESYNSLVHR
+76 ATGTSNSYNSLVHR

-103 STEQGKER
+103 STQQGKER

-146 MQNFAG
+146 MKTFSGSLDA
-152 AIDNLDKGLQVT
+152 LDKGLKATAGGV
-164 QGGLAGIKGGFE
+164 GGLKEGFD
-176 ALSASPA
+176 ALAVNPLFT
-183 IGTLGIIISIFSQ
+183 ILGIVVNLFVS
-196 LASKIKENKSAA
+196 LA
-208 DALKRGMEA
+208 DALKEDETSMAAVNKAGVSLEPVFKFFKGILEKVVNIVA
-217 LQPIFD
+217 D
-223 LASKMI
+223 LI
-229 EKLAGWVA
+229 G
-237 KVIDHVVDLAEKN
+237 KVSAFVQSNGLIPKIIDG
-250 KDTFKNMISAV
+250 V
-261 VGVGNTILQALL
+261 VGVGNAILKFV
-273 LPIRTTI
+273 I
-280 AAVKGL
+280 APFKGVVEAIKVFKEQGVRGL
-286 GDAFKHLFKGKF
+286 GN
-298 KEAAAAAK
+298 AAK
-306 DTISKIG
+306 AFANEMKTGIS
-313 DQFKSAFDIKGNFD
+313 FKSNYQ
-327 KGKEAGEQFAAGL
+327 AGESIVDAITAGIKD
-340 LSSKKK
+340 KKK
-346 VADAAKSVGK
+346 DVSDAGKDVIKPLKDGIDMELDKMIQDLDKEIDNMIQELDKKQEDANKIANSIAQGRLANLDKAAKHQLELNDILV
-356 EAKKALLDTLNKL
+356 EDDREKAEKAYQIQL
-369 SDEID
+369 SANERRL
-374 KQIDADI
+374 
-381 AALGKAEGDAL
+381 AAL
-392 KSTKQIEE
+392 
-400 MKLQAMDK
+400 
-408 ATQRLLEMNEI
+408 
-419 VVEDEKKRAKKQY
+419 
-432 AIQEAANQKRLQA
+432 
-445 MEQFAQDAL
+445 EQFAQDAL

-460 AYLEYEQEAADL
+460 AYLEYQQEAADL

-566 PPLGAIVGG
+566 PPMGAIIGG
-575 VQAAAVTA
+575 IQAAAVTA
-583 AGIAQIAKIKSTKV
+583 TGIAQIAKIKSTKV

-615 VRTMD
+615 VRTID

>member
-1 MAEEIITILKV
+1 MAEETIQIIRIDT
-12 GTDEAVKN
+12 GEAVKS
-20 VNDLKNNVKVLK
+20 VNDLRENVKILK
-32 EALGDLDIGTEEY
+32 ERLGDLEIGTTEY
-45 QNTLDELKV
+45 QDTLDELKV
-54 NQNALKD
+54 NQAAVKD
-61 AMYATSAS
+61 AMYATTAS
-69 MDDLAKA
+69 MDDLSKS
-76 ATGTSESYNSLVHR
+76 ATGTSNSYNSLVHR

-103 STEQGKER
+103 STEQGKQR
-111 FKELAAQINEVNDT
+111 FKELAAQINEVNDN

-146 MQNFAG
+146 MKTFSGSLDA
-152 AIDNLDKGLQVT
+152 LDKGLKATAGGV
-164 QGGLAGIKGGFE
+164 GGLKDGFD
-176 ALSASPA
+176 ALAVNPA
-183 IGTLGIIISIFSQ
+183 FTILGI
-196 LASKIKENKSAA
+196 
-208 DALKRGMEA
+208 
-217 LQPIFD
+217 
-223 LASKMI
+223 
-229 EKLAGWVA
+229 
-237 KVIDHVVDLAEKN
+237 VVDLFGSLANTLKEDETSMAAVNKAGVSLEPVFKFFKGILEKVVN
-250 KDTFKNMISAV
+250 IVADLITKVSAFVQSNGLIPKIIDGV
-261 VGVGNTILQALL
+261 VGVGNAIFKFVVAPFKGVVEAIKVFKEQGV
-273 LPIRTTI
+273 R
-280 AAVKGL
+280 GL
-286 GDAFKHLFKGKF
+286 GDAAKAFANEMKTGISFKSNYQAGESIVDAITAGIKDKKKDVSAAGKDVIKPLKDGIDMELDKMIQDLD
-298 KEAAAAAK
+298 KEMDKMIQDLDKEQEDANKIANSIAQGRLANLDKAAK
-306 DTISKIG
+306 HQLELNDILVEDDKEKAEKAYQI
-313 DQFKSAFDIKGNFD
+313 QLSAN
-327 KGKEAGEQFAAGL
+327 ERRLAALEQFA
-340 LSSKKK
+340 K
-346 VADAAKSVGK
+346 
-356 EAKKALLDTLNKL
+356 
-369 SDEID
+369 
-374 KQIDADI
+374 
-381 AALGKAEGDAL
+381 
-392 KSTKQIEE
+392 
-400 MKLQAMDK
+400 
-408 ATQRLLEMNEI
+408 
-419 VVEDEKKRAKKQY
+419 
-432 AIQEAANQKRLQA
+432 
-445 MEQFAQDAL
+445 DAL

-460 AYLEYEQEAADL
+460 AYLEYQQEAADL

-566 PPLGAIVGG
+566 PPMGAIIGG
-575 VQAAAVTA
+575 IQAAAVTA